1 MRIDLLDYDKFQ
13 LRFSQPGH
21 YTHLDVNFKAAT
33 QQIGESDHNRAQTD
47 VMRPQ
52 PVTFRAQQ
60 DQSEALER
68 DQFIERTS

>member
-21 YTHLDVNFKAAT
+21 YTHLDVTLMSISKQPHSAF
-33 QQIGESDHNRAQTD
+33 GESDHNRAQD

-60 DQSEALER
+60 DQSEAL
-68 DQFIERTS
+68 